1 MNRAG
6 LFGAF
11 ERMLALRYLRARRE
25 EGFLSVIAAF
35 SLLGIM
41 LGVGT
46 LIVVMSVMNG
56 FRDKFLEQILGFQGD
71 ISVLSRDA
79 PKPLHDFDAL
89 VASIR
94 QVPGVTDAT
103 PILDGQVLIQSD
115 AKRWM
120 GVAVRG
126 TPVEDLLT
134 HKVLDRNVGPV
145 TVVKTDVM
153 GPGYQSAYGLLAGLA
168 TPLVLSVH
176 TIVSFDFAVSQ
187 LPGWHTTVFP
197 QIGRASCRERV

>member
-1 MNRAG
+1 
-6 LFGAF
+6 
-11 ERMLALRYLRARRE
+11 
-25 EGFLSVIAAF
+25 
-35 SLLGIM
+35 M

-56 FRDKFLEQILGFQGD
+56 FRDKFLEQIMGFLGD

-79 PKPLHDFDAL
+79 PKPLHVFAAL

-126 TPVEDLLT
+126 TRIEDL
-134 HKVLDRNVGPV
+134 KRNH
-145 TVVKTDVM
+145 D
-153 GPGYQSAYGLLAGLA
+153 LADH
-168 TPLVLSVH
+168 LVAWQRSIRSRRRCDH
-176 TIVSFDFAVSQ
+176 A
-187 LPGWHTTVFP
+187 
-197 QIGRASCRERV
+197 RASRSRSASASRSATR